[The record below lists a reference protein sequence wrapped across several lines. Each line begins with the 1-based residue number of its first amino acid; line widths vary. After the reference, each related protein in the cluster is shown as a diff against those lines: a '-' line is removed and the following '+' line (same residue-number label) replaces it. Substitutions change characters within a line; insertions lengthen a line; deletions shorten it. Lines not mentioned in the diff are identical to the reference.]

1 MEDLDEESRAKR
13 KKEQVEFRTKKRTS
27 NTFMFFAT
35 IFEIIE
41 TLILMIVLF
50 ISFAFIIFRVL
61 KLGDSQIG
69 VTIFEIGS
77 LIIFIGGMILGFLI
91 YKKVVRIAIK
101 KMHLEDKLSDEVLNH
116 YIKNT
121 KEEMEEELKK

>member
-69 VTIFEIGS
+69 VTIFEVGS